1 MKRAK
6 KELPPTPTPTPLA
19 FPPTI
24 TLLLTQPH
32 AQTGL
37 KNTAKPALNSLMYK
51 HFHALYSASSK
62 RAESSTMRWRPCV
75 TYLYL
80 AQLAQPFRWSGFGWG
95 LLAFKITASL
105 YLGRKREGGALTATK
120 VQHRKEEE
128 VGRGRN
134 SLKAQLQFMEG
145 NRVLEK

>member
-1 MKRAK
+1 
-6 KELPPTPTPTPLA
+6 
-19 FPPTI
+19 
-24 TLLLTQPH
+24 
-32 AQTGL
+32 
-37 KNTAKPALNSLMYK
+37 MYK
-51 HFHALYSASSK
+51 RFRALFSARSK
-62 RAESSTMRWRPCV
+62 RAESSTLRCWPCF
-75 TYLYL
+75 TYLYI
-80 AQLAQPFRWSGFGWG
+80 AQFAQPFRWSGFGWG

-105 YLGRKREGGALTATK
+105 YLGRKGEEGALTATK